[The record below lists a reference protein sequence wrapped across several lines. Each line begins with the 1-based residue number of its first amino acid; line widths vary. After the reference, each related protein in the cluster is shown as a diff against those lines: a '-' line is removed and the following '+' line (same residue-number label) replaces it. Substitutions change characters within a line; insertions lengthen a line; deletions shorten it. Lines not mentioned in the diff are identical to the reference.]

1 MKYRIVEYTN
11 DDAKKFYVVQFQFS
25 WMWIKFWRTLTQGT
39 SSKSMYE
46 RPRTFDTLEE
56 AQLYVRGTT
65 CQTRVVEEGEV

>member
-25 WMWIKFWRTLTQGT
+25 WMWIKFWRTLTEGS
-39 SSKSMYE
+39 SSKNMRE
-46 RPRTFDTLEE
+46 RPKTFDTLEE

>member
-1 MKYRIVEYTN
+1 MKYRIVEYTS

-25 WMWIKFWRTLTQGT
+25 WMWIKFWRTLTEGS
-39 SSKSMYE
+39 SSKNMRE
-46 RPRTFDTLEE
+46 RPKTFDTLEE